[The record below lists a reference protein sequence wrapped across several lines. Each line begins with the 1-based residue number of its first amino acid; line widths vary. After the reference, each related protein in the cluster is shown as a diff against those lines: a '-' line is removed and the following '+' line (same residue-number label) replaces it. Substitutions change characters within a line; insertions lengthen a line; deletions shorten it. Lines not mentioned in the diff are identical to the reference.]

1 MKRMNHHLRHIA
13 ADEKGTMLPYAV
25 AGIFVVAL
33 IGYMLIGYLGEG
45 YDKNRQ
51 AKTAADA
58 AALAASQ
65 AWGEQLEREYTK
77 ALTSKSQPEFWSHF
91 GRPLAHTKGAAN
103 IKATEYA
110 KYNDATVVSVKYDSH
125 TATVKVTVQG
135 NGQIKDTGK
144 KAEATAAATVV
155 FGSGVCNSG
164 GNLGFS
170 IKGACVDSPASVKL
184 PNGFEYAANLKGV
197 LPETHTRLTRE
208 KRLD

>member
-1 MKRMNHHLRHIA
+1 MGRMNRCLRHIA
-13 ADEKGTMLPYAV
+13 ANEKGTMLPYAV

-65 AWGEQLEREYTK
+65 AWGEQLEKEYTK
-77 ALTSKSQPEFWSHF
+77 AFTSKSQPEFWSHF
-91 GRPLAHTKGAAN
+91 GRPLSYTKGEAN

-110 KYNDATVVSVKYDSH
+110 KNNDATVVSVNYDSR
-125 TATVKVTVQG
+125 TATVTVTVQG

-155 FGSGVCNSG
+155 FEGGVCNSG
-164 GNLGFS
+164 GHLGFS
-170 IKGACVDSPASVKL
+170 IKGACIDNPASVKL
-184 PNGFEYAANLKGV
+184 PSDFKYTANLKGV
-197 LPETHTRLTRE
+197 LPETRTRLTRE
-208 KRLD
+208 KR

>member
-1 MKRMNHHLRHIA
+1 MRRMNHHLRHIA

-25 AGIFVVAL
+25 VGIFVVAL

-91 GRPLAHTKGAAN
+91 GRPLAHTKGVAN

-110 KYNDATVVSVKYDSH
+110 KYNDATVVSVNYDSH

-135 NGQIKDTGK
+135 NDQIKDTGK
-144 KAEATAAATVV
+144 KAEATATATVV

-170 IKGACVDSPASVKL
+170 IKGACIDSPTSMKL
-184 PNGFEYAANLKGV
+184 PSGFEYAASLKGV